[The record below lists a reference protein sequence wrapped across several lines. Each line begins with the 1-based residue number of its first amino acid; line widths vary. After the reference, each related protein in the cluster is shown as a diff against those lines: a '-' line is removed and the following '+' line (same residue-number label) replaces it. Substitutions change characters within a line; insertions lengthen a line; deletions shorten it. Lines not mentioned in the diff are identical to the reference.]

1 MITMV
6 TIVTMTYKTINV
18 NPQTYER
25 LVYYKHANMT
35 FDEVLNDL
43 MNQIS
48 EEDYYKQVLDEH
60 RKIVEEMK
68 SGESFT
74 VDELDDF
81 LDNE

>member
-1 MITMV
+1 MITML

-18 NPQTYER
+18 NPHTYER

-48 EEDYYKQVLDEH
+48 EEDFYKQVLDEH

-68 SGESFT
+68 SGDSFT